1 MRCVTVLHDPERCGY
16 HTLVH
21 DEGFGPDLT
30 FQSMPR
36 NNRNFA
42 YRGYSPISTTL
53 EDCLS
58 VEGAILEYELGDS
71 VEFIIYHKNKC
82 QTH

>member
-1 MRCVTVLHDPERCGY
+1 MRCATVLHDPERNGY

-21 DEGFGPDLT
+21 DKGCGLDLT

-53 EDCLS
+53 EDALS
-58 VEGAILEYELGDS
+58 IEGSLLEDELGDS
-71 VEFIIYHKNKC
+71 VEFIIYHKKP
-82 QTH
+82 